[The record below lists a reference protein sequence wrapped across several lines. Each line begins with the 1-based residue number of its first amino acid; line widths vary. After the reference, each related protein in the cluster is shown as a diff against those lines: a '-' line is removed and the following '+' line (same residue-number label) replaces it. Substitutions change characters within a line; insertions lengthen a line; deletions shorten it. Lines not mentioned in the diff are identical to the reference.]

1 MPCLHRPVQVA
12 VDDKL
17 SAMPRQDG
25 HQFGCVD
32 QAVACIGLPGER
44 RVMQHDQAKESP
56 PPQIFEDVGEASTLP
71 SAERAMR
78 DQRPRRNRGIDADNG
93 ERPDAAHER
102 KIDIVWARRGV
113 WIVIAHVIEPA
124 PDADVASLHAR
135 IDVVIAG
142 HDADAVGRTDA
153 LEPAPRACE
162 FRCEAEVG
170 EIAGDQ
176 DVIGGLRTDVG
187 DHAFGHRSLV
197 RMAAVPSPV
206 DVTGQSLGVPMARR
220 EAGDW
225 AKVDVTDVG
234 DDDAVEHVGLGK
246 KDAIEIYRQTQR
258 LPNSANSGRHGQA
271 RCTRRTG
278 GVGRMIAEKMVIKLL
293 QRYWRL
299 TRALTIGA
307 QGMVLSPDNRV
318 LLVRH
323 SYRAGWYLPG
333 GGVEKGETL
342 EEALHRELAEEA
354 GIAPRG
360 QVEVFGFYSNFDLF
374 PGDHIALF
382 VIRAYEQARVPAPNA
397 EIAEIGFFAQNSLP
411 ESTSPGTRRRIAEVL
426 DGQPRSA
433 TW

>member
-1 MPCLHRPVQVA
+1 
-12 VDDKL
+12 
-17 SAMPRQDG
+17 
-25 HQFGCVD
+25 
-32 QAVACIGLPGER
+32 
-44 RVMQHDQAKESP
+44 
-56 PPQIFEDVGEASTLP
+56 
-71 SAERAMR
+71 
-78 DQRPRRNRGIDADNG
+78 
-93 ERPDAAHER
+93 
-102 KIDIVWARRGV
+102 
-113 WIVIAHVIEPA
+113 
-124 PDADVASLHAR
+124 
-135 IDVVIAG
+135 
-142 HDADAVGRTDA
+142 
-153 LEPAPRACE
+153 
-162 FRCEAEVG
+162 
-170 EIAGDQ
+170 
-176 DVIGGLRTDVG
+176 
-187 DHAFGHRSLV
+187 
-197 RMAAVPSPV
+197 
-206 DVTGQSLGVPMARR
+206 
-220 EAGDW
+220 
-225 AKVDVTDVG
+225 
-234 DDDAVEHVGLGK
+234 
-246 KDAIEIYRQTQR
+246 
-258 LPNSANSGRHGQA
+258 
-271 RCTRRTG
+271 
-278 GVGRMIAEKMVIKLL
+278 MIAEKMVIKLL